1 MQTIEEV
8 RQEALKLFEGIRD
21 GKIPHKEAK
30 EMNNAIGKIVGTIR
44 VQLDYAELREEI
56 PNIDFLNHQKGT
68 KKK

>member
-21 GKIPHKEAK
+21 GKIQHKEAK